1 MRYYALLCV
10 CVILR
15 LSYRVHS
22 HQIVIAIITS
32 RSPSSHRRRY
42 NRIAIAITS
51 CGSREHDVNVSKEI
65 FKTPWSLLSHRDHE
79 YKLLRS
85 QTFWW
90 FYRYDLKDT
99 SPIHLV
105 DIQMVGAMGPPG
117 GGRNPVT
124 PRFLRHFNTISITTF
139 DDSTMI
145 KIFGRIME
153 WHITTR
159 YVLPYTRA
167 WVSFLFL
174 PGVNSII
181 SLSQG

>member
-1 MRYYALLCV
+1 MRRSRTWCDRRKRAFSWRRDRYY
-10 CVILR
+10 R
-15 LSYRVHS
+15 
-22 HQIVIAIITS
+22 IT
-32 RSPSSHRRRY
+32 
-42 NRIAIAITS
+42 IAITS
-51 CGSREHDVNVSKEI
+51 CGGREHDVIVAKELFHDAVI
-65 FKTPWSLLSHRDHE
+65 AIIAS
-79 YKLLRS
+79 RS
-85 QTFWW
+85 WIQNSRW
-90 FYRYDLKDT
+90 FCRYDLKDT

-159 YVLPYTRA
+159 YVLPYKWG
-167 WVSFLFL
+167 WVSFLPL

-181 SLSQG
+181 PLSQG